1 MCDINEQQTI
11 LDLQKKCIDNL
22 ETSINEIKEI
32 SLKINEELKVQNREL
47 ENLEN
52 VTTLATMDIKNTEKE
67 TKKVTKEY
75 SKCVIC

>member
-52 VTTLATMDIKNTEKE
+52 VTTLATMDIKITEKE